1 MQVPD
6 GDANGAR
13 KRAGDWGK
21 NAARSLT
28 VGAATSWSG
37 FGLSSRIGWRVRP
50 FKEEGFNIFPK
61 RISKQRKCC

>member
-1 MQVPD
+1 VLKGAAMQVPD

-28 VGAATSWSG
+28 VGAATA
-37 FGLSSRIGWRVRP
+37 
-50 FKEEGFNIFPK
+50 
-61 RISKQRKCC
+61 